1 LGLLRLCD
9 EPTDGSLADHGYD
22 CDREGDGGVSS
33 HTEKFT
39 GSGGEELLAR
49 TWEPE
54 GAPRAVL
61 LLVHGL
67 GEHAARYEHVGGFLA
82 ARGVRVHA
90 YDQRGHGRSGGRTG
104 WVSAF
109 DDFLDDLALFH
120 ARVRA
125 AAGSLPL
132 VLLGH
137 SMGGLI
143 VTAYVLDRRPRP
155 DYLVLSS
162 PAIVPIVDEAGR
174 TIDATTLSRDPAEQE
189 AYLTDPL
196 VLRERVTEDL
206 LLRIFDGVVSIDG
219 RAAELALPTLLIHGS
234 SDALCSPE
242 GARRYLEASSSPDLT
257 VKIYENGRHEMFNEI
272 CKAEVL
278 ADLAAWLDARI
289 PQPTPD

>member
-1 LGLLRLCD
+1 MG
-9 EPTDGSLADHGYD
+9 
-22 CDREGDGGVSS
+22 GDDDVSS
-33 HTEKFT
+33 HSEGFV

-54 GAPRAVL
+54 GPARAVL

-67 GEHAARYEHVGGFLA
+67 GEHTGRYEHVGDYLA
-82 ARGVRVHA
+82 ARGVRVCG

-104 WVSAF
+104 WISAF
-109 DDFLDDLALFH
+109 DDFLADLALFH
-120 ARVRA
+120 ERVRA
-125 AAGSLPL
+125 TAGGLPL

-162 PAIVPIVDEAGR
+162 PAIVPIVEEGGR
-174 TIDATTLSRDPAEQE
+174 TIDAATLSHGPAVQE

-206 LLRIFDGVVSIDG
+206 LLRIFEGVVHVDG
-219 RAAELALPTLLIHGS
+219 RASEIALPVLLIHGS
-234 SDALCSPE
+234 SDALCSAE
-242 GARRYLEASSSPDLT
+242 GARTYLEASSSPDLT
-257 VKIYENGRHEMFNEI
+257 VKIYEDGRHEMFNET
-272 CKAEVL
+272 CKTEVL
-278 ADLAAWLDARI
+278 ADLGAWIEARI
-289 PQPTPD
+289 APPMPD